1 LHKADPRLIVL
12 AGTGVTAS
20 LLILSRLLVAT
31 RRTRKRSVRGLVEW
45 TTSCTVVVA
54 FTGGRSPK
62 VHRRVARSRSGGS
75 RSGAASRA
83 ALASVC
89 RASGSARPSART
101 SSGPRTEN
109 SIRLVPF
116 SHRIEQAFSRP
127 RPRFVNR
134 NGAEH
139 YRPHRPPAQQHE
151 EGHQRPRSRPG
162 LARRHLVRH
171 ADRKLPAGPHRLPRA
186 QPRAR
191 RPCGACSRTVTSQP
205 ARSTPAP
212 RRAGRLHPR
221 RPIRTCGVSLP
232 RRGTAIAMCNRH
244 DAYR

>member
-12 AGTGVTAS
+12 GGTGVTAS

-54 FTGGRSPK
+54 FTGGRSPQSPST
-62 VHRRVARSRSGGS
+62 SRSIPIGRFAF
-75 RSGAASRA
+75 RSSVASSARFR
-83 ALASVC
+83 VPP
-89 RASGSARPSART
+89 SGSARPSAR
-101 SSGPRTEN
+101 GPRTEN

-134 NGAEH
+134 NGAQH
-139 YRPHRPPAQQHE
+139 YRPHRPPPQQHE